1 MSENGV
7 FMDID
12 LVRLNLNQSSMNILK
27 VIIAIIMYGVALDLK
42 FDDFFNMLKKPKAFI
57 TGTLGHYLLFPA
69 LAFLLILTINMKP
82 SMALGF
88 VMIAACPGGNISNV
102 MTSLSKGN
110 TALSVGISSFTTI
123 VSMLATPFYLLFLGK
138 YIPGA
143 DKLLT
148 EIKLD
153 TWEVFEGVFIILGIP
168 LILGMSSRKLRPDLA
183 LKGHKLLGKLSFA
196 FLILFVLGALS
207 ANFKFFLDYADKIL
221 GLVLVLNLLALSLAF
236 ITGKLTNLN
245 RSDINALSYSMGLR
259 NTALGLALVFQFF
272 QGLGGMAL
280 VVAFYGL
287 VQIGL
292 GILMTHIW
300 KRFQFTEVQA

>member
-12 LVRLNLNQSSMNILK
+12 LVRLNLNQSSMNVLK
-27 VIIAIIMYGVALDLK
+27 VIIAIIMYGVGLDLK
-42 FDDFFNMLKKPKAFI
+42 FDDFFNMLKKPKAFL

-69 LAFLLILTINMKP
+69 LAFLLILIIEMKP

-153 TWEVFEGVFIILGIP
+153 TWDVFEGVFIILGIP
-168 LILGMSSRKLRPDLA
+168 LILGMTSRKLRPDFA

-207 ANFKFFLDYADKIL
+207 ANFKFFLEYADKIL
-221 GLVLVLNLLALSLAF
+221 GLVLILNLLALSLAF
-236 ITGKLTNLN
+236 ITGKATKLN

-300 KRFQFTEVQA
+300 KRFNLVEAQA